1 MAFDSASSASI
12 ASLSR
17 DQLSGGRGR
26 ESPKK
31 LIVMAN
37 REVGYGL
44 SAEVAKKMAGKY
56 DIGMEKQARCHS
68 AAHPSACGLPP
79 DLVPG
84 VTGSGSTS

>member
-1 MAFDSASSASI
+1 
-12 ASLSR
+12 
-17 DQLSGGRGR
+17 
-26 ESPKK
+26 
-31 LIVMAN
+31 MAN

-68 AAHPSACGLPP
+68 AAHLSACGLPP

-84 VTGSGSTS
+84 LQGVDPPHDG